1 MDKISKA
8 LTALAVLML
17 FLAATPVTSAYKGYQ
32 LSRGPVA
39 DFTLTNQT
47 GDEVQLSDFRGDVVV
62 VAFIFTT
69 CPDVCPIITQL
80 LRSVDEG
87 LTQEYSEHIS
97 IISITVDPE
106 RDTPEVL
113 QDFTE
118 LHGADWPHLTGD
130 VADLDAVYASFGIV
144 VEKTIIDIHV
154 EEATGH
160 QSADPTFTIVNKS
173 GVSQELMVMFDGWI
187 ATKLIQDQYDLEF
200 NFTISQDGVP
210 SVTQIG
216 NLQADNNSSLVASY
230 YDAEQQSWSEPID
243 DLKKISREKAGHIA
257 WVKSSSQID
266 NLSTPSNEVSSMVIL
281 NENNTEDVY
290 ASGNYSGWHHTVG
303 ALETAEIPYQS
314 SKSPP
319 PLGHFMTSIGGEDP
333 SADNWTWWWELH
345 EWNTTS
351 NAWQA
356 SEVGLD
362 SITNPQHLAFAP
374 NTTNDSEI
382 PVPGAYA
389 PPAEVVCNGH
399 GWEMGSGA
407 SKHCMCDSGYEWPEE
422 TMLSCVAVE
431 STEEYTVGHST
442 TTFILDTKYKPV
454 VAWTGDSWNAEEFI
468 SDLES
473 VVESEGLVESDE
485 NNTPGFA
492 IISAIVGISLATVFI
507 NARRQDE
514 FEE

>member
-1 MDKISKA
+1 MDKTSKA

-87 LTQEYSEHIS
+87 LTPEYSEHIS

-118 LHGADWPHLTGD
+118 LHGVDWPHLTGD

-160 QSADPTFTIVNKS
+160 QSADPTFTLVNKS
-173 GVSQELMVMFDGWI
+173 GISQELMVMFDGWI

-200 NFTISQDGVP
+200 DFTISQDGVP

-216 NLQADNNSSLVASY
+216 NLQAENNSSLVASY

-290 ASGNYSGWHHTVG
+290 VSGNYSGWHHTVG
-303 ALETAEIPYQS
+303 ALETAEIPYEA
-314 SKSPP
+314 SKSQW
-319 PLGHFMTSIGGEDP
+319 GHFVSSIDGEDP

-407 SKHCMCDSGYEWPEE
+407 NKHCMCDAGYEWPED
-422 TMLSCVAVE
+422 TMLSCVVADVE
-431 STEEYTVGHST
+431 EEYYVGHST
-442 TTFILDTKYKPV
+442 TTLILDTKRKPTI
-454 VAWTGDSWNAEEFI
+454 AWTGDNWNVQEFI
-468 SDLES
+468 GDLEAL
-473 VVESEGLVESDE
+473 VENEGLVETESSGI
-485 NNTPGFA
+485 PGFTA
-492 IISAIVGISLATVFI
+492 IAGIAAISIAAARISRKSEDA
-507 NARRQDE
+507 N
-514 FEE
+514 

>member
-8 LTALAVLML
+8 LTALAVLVL

-200 NFTISQDGVP
+200 KF
-210 SVTQIG
+210 
-216 NLQADNNSSLVASY
+216 
-230 YDAEQQSWSEPID
+230 
-243 DLKKISREKAGHIA
+243 
-257 WVKSSSQID
+257 
-266 NLSTPSNEVSSMVIL
+266 
-281 NENNTEDVY
+281 
-290 ASGNYSGWHHTVG
+290 
-303 ALETAEIPYQS
+303 
-314 SKSPP
+314 
-319 PLGHFMTSIGGEDP
+319 
-333 SADNWTWWWELH
+333 
-345 EWNTTS
+345 
-351 NAWQA
+351 
-356 SEVGLD
+356 
-362 SITNPQHLAFAP
+362 
-374 NTTNDSEI
+374 
-382 PVPGAYA
+382 
-389 PPAEVVCNGH
+389 
-399 GWEMGSGA
+399 
-407 SKHCMCDSGYEWPEE
+407 
-422 TMLSCVAVE
+422 
-431 STEEYTVGHST
+431 
-442 TTFILDTKYKPV
+442 
-454 VAWTGDSWNAEEFI
+454 
-468 SDLES
+468 
-473 VVESEGLVESDE
+473 
-485 NNTPGFA
+485 
-492 IISAIVGISLATVFI
+492 
-507 NARRQDE
+507 
-514 FEE
+514 

>member
-1 MDKISKA
+1 MGKISKA

-62 VAFIFTT
+62 GAFIFTT

-118 LHGADWPHLTGD
+118 LHGVDWPHLTGD
-130 VADLDAVYASFGIV
+130 AADLDAIYASFGLV

-160 QSADPTFTIVNKS
+160 QSVDPTLTLVNKS
-173 GVSQELMVMFDGWI
+173 GVGQELMVMFDSWI
-187 ATKLIQDQYDLEF
+187 ATKLIQDQYDLDF
-200 NFTISQDGVP
+200 DFTISQDGVP

-230 YDAEQQSWSEPID
+230 YDAEQQYWSEPIA
-243 DLKKISREKAGHIA
+243 DLKKITRDNSNNIA
-257 WVKSSSQID
+257 WVKSPSQID
-266 NLSTPSNEVSSMVIL
+266 NLSIPSNEQWSMVIL

-290 ASGNYSGWHHTVG
+290 TLANHSGWHHTVG
-303 ALETAEIPYQS
+303 ALESAEISYEA
-314 SKSPP
+314 SKSQW
-319 PLGHFMTSIGGEDP
+319 GHFVSSIGGEDP
-333 SADNWTWWWELH
+333 SDDNWTWWWELH

-356 SEVGLD
+356 SEVGVD
-362 SITNPQHLAFAP
+362 GIDKPQHLAFAP
-374 NTTNDSEI
+374 NSTNDSEI
-382 PVPGAYA
+382 PLPGAYA

-407 SKHCMCDSGYEWPEE
+407 SKHCMCDSGYDWPED

-473 VVESEGLVESDE
+473 VVESEGLVDSDE

-492 IISAIVGISLATVFI
+492 IISAIVGISLATIFI
-507 NARRQDE
+507 NARCQDE